1 MKKLNKE
8 QIYLLN
14 RINNKKNCFY
24 CICKKLGKKLKIGN
38 IKQDIKFLAEEKY
51 IQKDNKYKQHYKN
64 KFVLTNIGHN
74 FILSKVIN
82 RINKYLLIAFIL
94 FIIEIFFIYELY
106 FIPNSLNELGD
117 WFSGIFTLLAFL
129 CASIAIYQ
137 QSRELSLQREELKQT
152 RKELEGQK
160 EQFQIQNQTLK
171 RQQFEN
177 TFFNMLKTQE
187 NIINCIKIDTGETAR
202 KAIRKIAE
210 NFVGSIDI
218 KWNDEKKIIDFY
230 SQEGFLFV
238 LDHYYRHLYRIIKF
252 VHETDFSFCLD
263 EQKENKTEEEQ
274 IKTEKY
280 KYTSILRS
288 TLSCDELVLLFY
300 NALCYPKMKE
310 LIIDYS
316 FLQNIRIFSNT
327 IQHFKYYKDKDF
339 KAFGNRKE
347 EIKKELQKSIKK

>member
-82 RINKYLLIAFIL
+82 RINIYLLITFIL
-94 FIIEIFFIYELY
+94 FVIGIFVIYELY

-160 EQFQIQNQTLK
+160 EQFQI
-171 RQQFEN
+171 
-177 TFFNMLKTQE
+177 
-187 NIINCIKIDTGETAR
+187 
-202 KAIRKIAE
+202 
-210 NFVGSIDI
+210 
-218 KWNDEKKIIDFY
+218 
-230 SQEGFLFV
+230 
-238 LDHYYRHLYRIIKF
+238 
-252 VHETDFSFCLD
+252 
-263 EQKENKTEEEQ
+263 
-274 IKTEKY
+274 
-280 KYTSILRS
+280 
-288 TLSCDELVLLFY
+288 
-300 NALCYPKMKE
+300 
-310 LIIDYS
+310 
-316 FLQNIRIFSNT
+316 
-327 IQHFKYYKDKDF
+327 
-339 KAFGNRKE
+339 
-347 EIKKELQKSIKK
+347 